1 MKLEEWRKT
10 KGIRYSELAKLLELT
25 IKNPIAK
32 LRGYCVGTNIPR
44 EKEMMQKIFITFRCC
59 TLPAP
64 PTVLII
70 TQGSQEPFDGPQHN
84 YSRPQ
89 NAPRITKNPLQ
100 NRLRVLTNFSNFER
114 TVHP

>member
-44 EKEMMQKIFITFRCC
+44 EKEMMQKIFK
-59 TLPAP
+59 L
-64 PTVLII
+64 
-70 TQGSQEPFDGPQHN
+70 
-84 YSRPQ
+84 
-89 NAPRITKNPLQ
+89 TKSKVSANDFYDLK
-100 NRLRVLTNFSNFER
+100 
-114 TVHP
+114 

>member
-44 EKEMMQKIFITFRCC
+44 EKEMMQKIFR
-59 TLPAP
+59 L
-64 PTVLII
+64 
-70 TQGSQEPFDGPQHN
+70 
-84 YSRPQ
+84 
-89 NAPRITKNPLQ
+89 TKRKVSANDFYDLK
-100 NRLRVLTNFSNFER
+100 
-114 TVHP
+114 

>member
-44 EKEMMQKIFITFRCC
+44 EKEMMQK
-59 TLPAP
+59 
-64 PTVLII
+64 
-70 TQGSQEPFDGPQHN
+70 N
-84 YSRPQ
+84 
-89 NAPRITKNPLQ
+89 
-100 NRLRVLTNFSNFER
+100 
-114 TVHP
+114 

>member
-44 EKEMMQKIFITFRCC
+44 EKEMMQKIF
-59 TLPAP
+59 
-64 PTVLII
+64 
-70 TQGSQEPFDGPQHN
+70 
-84 YSRPQ
+84 
-89 NAPRITKNPLQ
+89 K
-100 NRLRVLTNFSNFER
+100 LTER
-114 TVHP
+114 KVSANDFYDLK

>member
-44 EKEMMQKIFITFRCC
+44 EKEMMQKNFK
-59 TLPAP
+59 L
-64 PTVLII
+64 
-70 TQGSQEPFDGPQHN
+70 
-84 YSRPQ
+84 
-89 NAPRITKNPLQ
+89 TKRKVSANDFYDLK
-100 NRLRVLTNFSNFER
+100 
-114 TVHP
+114 

>member
-44 EKEMMQKIFITFRCC
+44 EKEMMQKIFK
-59 TLPAP
+59 L
-64 PTVLII
+64 
-70 TQGSQEPFDGPQHN
+70 
-84 YSRPQ
+84 
-89 NAPRITKNPLQ
+89 TKRKVSANDFYDLK
-100 NRLRVLTNFSNFER
+100 
-114 TVHP
+114 